1 MYLIMLGWLY
11 VVGMV
16 ALTTA
21 THPRGSVLEA
31 VLVFLFFG
39 VLPMGL
45 AYYILGHGA
54 RRRKR
59 RLAESAD
66 ADAEADADAGAAA
79 TASEHAA
86 QTAQGALQDTEPPHQ
101 NRPPENR
108 NQGG

>member
-21 THPRGSVLEA
+21 THPQGSILEA

-59 RLAESAD
+59 LLAESAD
-66 ADAEADADAGAAA
+66 ADAAV
-79 TASEHAA
+79 SEQAA
-86 QTAQGALQDTEPPHQ
+86 QAAQGSSQGTEASRE
-101 NRPPENR
+101 NGPPENR
-108 NQGG
+108 NEGG

>member
-1 MYLIMLGWLY
+1 MYLIVLGWLY

-21 THPRGSVLEA
+21 THPQGSVLEA

-39 VLPMGL
+39 LLPMGL

-59 RLAESAD
+59 LQAEQASAD
-66 ADAEADADAGAAA
+66 AAAA
-79 TASEHAA
+79 PVDRDAPKDPP
-86 QTAQGALQDTEPPHQ
+86 QPGRQD
-101 NRPPENR
+101 
-108 NQGG
+108 

>member
-66 ADAEADADAGAAA
+66 ADADAGAAA

-86 QTAQGALQDTEPPHQ
+86 QTAQGSLQDTEPPHQ